1 MIHTAITSIGRV
13 AADKT
18 RVSQEQIEAAIGII
32 LNVRGMKLET
42 PITWREDADHDA
54 FILEARINGR
64 DCHWI
69 LIREAVENY
78 VNDLNVRHS
87 VDVHLQS
94 YFIPR

>member
-1 MIHTAITSIGRV
+1 MDRIRV
-13 AADKT
+13 G
-18 RVSQEQIEAAIGII
+18 QEQIEAAIGIM
-32 LNVRGMKLET
+32 LNARGMKLEM
-42 PITWREDADHDA
+42 PIRWREDPDHDA
-54 FILEARINGR
+54 FILQARITGR

-87 VDVHLQS
+87 VDFNLQS

>member
-1 MIHTAITSIGRV
+1 M
-13 AADKT
+13 
-18 RVSQEQIEAAIGII
+18 
-32 LNVRGMKLET
+32 LNARGMKLET
-42 PITWREDADHDA
+42 AIRWREDAEHDA
-54 FILEARINGR
+54 LVLEARISGR

-87 VDVHLQS
+87 IDFNLQS